1 MIFPIQF
8 IDNWSILRQN
18 KHVLLEKDNKHG
30 NGMEIGNDYK
40 FDIK

>member
-8 IDNWSILRQN
+8 INNWSLLRQK

-30 NGMEIGNDYK
+30 NGMGIGNDYK
-40 FDIK
+40 LDIK